1 MTLLLKSLSFLLGH
15 LPSFLYYPLSRGLGS
30 LVFSMDKKRRRIVK
44 ENLDRAF
51 GDKLGAAEKNRI
63 AIEVYKNLAVMLFEF
78 LRIPWLKKDGIDRFI
93 ACEGLEHLEVA
104 LGRKKGIIL
113 LTGHFGNWELQATYF
128 GLIGYPADP
137 VVRELDSP
145 GVDGFVSWVRTSTS
159 NKIIP
164 KNRSMRKILKRLS
177 ENGIVTI
184 LIDQNVALVEGVFV
198 DFFGTPACTNK
209 GPALIAA
216 ASGAAVVPA
225 FIVREG
231 RRHRL
236 IINEPIE
243 TVNTGDKEKD
253 VVENTRRMTKVIEEM
268 VRKYPAQWFWV
279 HRRWKTR
286 PPADK
291 GAGLT

>member
-1 MTLLLKSLSFLLGH
+1 MILFLKSLSFLLGH
-15 LPSFLYYPLSRGLGS
+15 LPSFIYYPLSRGLGY
-30 LVFSMDKKRRRIVK
+30 LAYSMDKKRRRIVK

-51 GDKLGAAEKNRI
+51 GDKLDAAEKCRI
-63 AIEVYKNLAVMLFEF
+63 AKEVYKNLAVMLIEF
-78 LRIPWLKKDGIDRFI
+78 LRIPWLKKDRIDRFVT
-93 ACEGLEHLEVA
+93 CEGLDHLEAA
-104 LGRKKGIIL
+104 LERKKGVIL
-113 LTGHFGNWELQATYF
+113 LTGHFGNWELLATYF
-128 GLIGYPADP
+128 GLIGYPLDP
-137 VVRELDSP
+137 VIRELDNP

-159 NKIIP
+159 NKMIP

-184 LIDQNVALVEGVFV
+184 LLDQNVALVEGVFV

-243 TVNTGDKEKD
+243 TIDTGDREKD
-253 VVENTRRMTKVIEEM
+253 VVENTRRMTKVIEDMARAHPE
-268 VRKYPAQWFWV
+268 QWFWV

-286 PPADK
+286 PPAE

>member
-1 MTLLLKSLSFLLGH
+1 MIFFLKSLSFLLGH
-15 LPSFLYYPLSRGLGS
+15 LPSFLYYPLSRSLGS
-30 LVFSMDKKRRRIVK
+30 VIYSIDKKRRRIVK

-51 GDKLGAAEKNRI
+51 GDKLSATEKDGI
-63 AIEVYKNLAVMLFEF
+63 AKEVYRNLAAMLFEF
-78 LRIPWLKKDGIDRFI
+78 LRIPWLKKDRIDRLVT
-93 ACEGLEHLEVA
+93 CEGLEHLEVA
-104 LGRKKGIIL
+104 LERKKGIIL

-225 FIVREG
+225 FIIREG
-231 RRHRL
+231 SKHRL
-236 IINEPIE
+236 VIKEPVEII
-243 TVNTGDKEKD
+243 NTGDKEKD
-253 VVENTRRMTKVIEEM
+253 VVENTRRMTKLIEEM
-268 VRKYPAQWFWV
+268 VREHPEQWFWV

-286 PPADK
+286 PPA
-291 GAGLT
+291 GAAGLT